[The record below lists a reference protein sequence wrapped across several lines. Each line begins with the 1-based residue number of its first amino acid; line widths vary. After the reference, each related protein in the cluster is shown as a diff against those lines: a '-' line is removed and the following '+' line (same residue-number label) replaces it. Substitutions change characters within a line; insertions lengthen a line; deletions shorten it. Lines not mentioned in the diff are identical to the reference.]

1 MDTRKL
7 ASVLFFAGI
16 MLLGVAVLWWGIYY
30 GKITDGA
37 LSRAVSCL
45 YSSAGLCGVAAGIGQ
60 IADTLPYTPILFWI
74 GAASVAAGVLINVSD
89 KNPVNQFDALVKLVL
104 NGMDSYPG
112 NQFDAFAKVVRNGR
126 DFWAGLMFMG
136 FGLGF
141 TLVAQNYPMG
151 SAVRMGPA
159 YFPTVLGAMLAVLGA
174 MVFFRAFVSKF
185 AHPLRVFTFRPAL
198 LAASIVVGVVAYYS
212 HGATVFAGLSLF
224 LFIGAFGPRSMFLIL
239 LAVVI
244 FGYALKPL
252 GLVLATVLLIVIS
265 AVGGHD
271 FRKKEIVIL
280 TIVLVIFGVFVF
292 VKGLGLPF
300 NLWPGE

>member
-1 MDTRKL
+1 MRIK
-7 ASVLFFAGI
+7 
-16 MLLGVAVLWWGIYY
+16 
-30 GKITDGA
+30 
-37 LSRAVSCL
+37 
-45 YSSAGLCGVAAGIGQ
+45 
-60 IADTLPYTPILFWI
+60 
-74 GAASVAAGVLINVSD
+74 
-89 KNPVNQFDALVKLVL
+89 
-104 NGMDSYPG
+104 
-112 NQFDAFAKVVRNGR
+112 NGR
-126 DFWAGLMFMG
+126 DFWAGLMFIG

-141 TLVAQNYPMG
+141 MLVARNYPMG

-159 YFPTVLGAMLAVLGA
+159 YFPTVLGALLAILGA

-185 AHPLRVFTFRPAL
+185 AHPLKVFTFRPVLLVAAVVVGGATYFADSLFKGMPMVEFALTGLAL
-198 LAASIVVGVVAYYS
+198 L
-212 HGATVFAGLSLF
+212 
-224 LFIGAFGPRSMFLIL
+224 LFIGAFGPKSMFLIL

-252 GLVLATVLLIVIS
+252 GLVLATVILIVVS

-280 TIVLVIFGVFVF
+280 TVLLVIFGVFVF

>member
-1 MDTRKL
+1 MH
-7 ASVLFFAGI
+7 I
-16 MLLGVAVLWWGIYY
+16 
-30 GKITDGA
+30 
-37 LSRAVSCL
+37 
-45 YSSAGLCGVAAGIGQ
+45 
-60 IADTLPYTPILFWI
+60 
-74 GAASVAAGVLINVSD
+74 
-89 KNPVNQFDALVKLVL
+89 KN
-104 NGMDSYPG
+104 G
-112 NQFDAFAKVVRNGR
+112 N

-141 TLVAQNYPMG
+141 VLAAQNYPMG

-159 YFPTVLGAMLAVLGA
+159 YFPTVLGALLTVLGA

-185 AHPLRVFTFRPAL
+185 PHPLKVFPFRPAL
-198 LAASIVVGVVAYYS
+198 LVASIVIG
-212 HGATVFAGLSLF
+212 GATYFYFAESQLKDAPMLQMLQFALSGLALF
-224 LFIGAFGPRSMFLIL
+224 LFIGAFGPKSMFLIL

-280 TIVLVIFGVFVF
+280 TIVMVLFGVFVF

>member
-1 MDTRKL
+1 MQIKN
-7 ASVLFFAGI
+7 
-16 MLLGVAVLWWGIYY
+16 
-30 GKITDGA
+30 GK
-37 LSRAVSCL
+37 
-45 YSSAGLCGVAAGIGQ
+45 
-60 IADTLPYTPILFWI
+60 
-74 GAASVAAGVLINVSD
+74 
-89 KNPVNQFDALVKLVL
+89 
-104 NGMDSYPG
+104 
-112 NQFDAFAKVVRNGR
+112 
-126 DFWAGLMFMG
+126 DFWAGLMFIG
-136 FGLGF
+136 FGLAF
-141 TLVAQNYPMG
+141 VLIARNYPMG

-159 YFPTVLGAMLAVLGA
+159 YFPTVLGGMLVVLGA

-198 LAASIVVGVVAYYS
+198 LVGSIVVGAATYFAETQLKSMPVVQS
-212 HGATVFAGLSLF
+212 VLAGLSLF

-252 GLVLATVLLIVIS
+252 GLVLSTVILIVIS
-265 AVGGHD
+265 ASGGHD

-280 TIVLVIFGVFVF
+280 TVVLVLFGVLVF